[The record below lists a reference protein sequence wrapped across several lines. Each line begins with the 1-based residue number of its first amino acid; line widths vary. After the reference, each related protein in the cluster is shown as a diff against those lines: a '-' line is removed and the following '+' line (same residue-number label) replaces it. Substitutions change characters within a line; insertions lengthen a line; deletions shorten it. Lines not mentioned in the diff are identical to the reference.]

1 MEEPRPIPF
10 LNMKEDTRERVTIV
24 SKNDL
29 DVSYFCGSGA
39 GGQARNKVASG
50 VQIKHIESGAI
61 GRASDTRSQHEN
73 KKLAFK
79 RLVETPQMKF
89 WIAKKVYE
97 IKKGE
102 TIERTVE
109 ESMKPEN
116 MKFEIKNAV
125 GQWEE
130 VNDTYFNGPAAME
143 CST

>member
-1 MEEPRPIPF
+1 MEEPRQIPF
-10 LNMKEDTRERVTIV
+10 LNMKEDQRERVTIV
-24 SKNDL
+24 SKKDL

-39 GGQARNKVASG
+39 GGQARNKVATG
-50 VQIKHIESGAI
+50 VQIQHRESGAI

-79 RLVETPQMKF
+79 RLVKTPQMKF

-97 IKKGE
+97 IKQGE

-109 ESMKPEN
+109 DSMKPEN

-130 VNDTYFNGPAAME
+130 VNDTYFSGPAAME
-143 CST
+143 CSI